1 MPSIPFNAYGRTLC
15 LPSGSIMSARD
26 YSNFDNSLLA
36 QIKHGRGRLCQLCAK
51 ESGLL
56 ALAQPYRVKDPWH
69 GTIPAKHVLERRL
82 LALKD
87 IGLIAWEGGQWRVI

>member
-1 MPSIPFNAYGRTLC
+1 
-15 LPSGSIMSARD
+15 MSARD
-26 YSNFDNSLLA
+26 YSNFDNSLLV
-36 QIKHGRGRLCQLCAK
+36 QIRHGRSSFCQLCAK

-69 GTIPAKHVLERRL
+69 GTIPAKRVLERRL

-87 IGLIAWEGGQWRVI
+87 IGLIAWDGWRWKVL